1 MPEEISD
8 NPEETPKP
16 KFRTYKDDRGF
27 TVTEP
32 VGVDLPPPLSTEEHE
47 TRLSEEKPLPIVAL
61 FYSGFSGMSKTSNKL
76 VDSRNQESVQEIN
89 DEITELIG
97 QRPLQIR
104 YIQPFATDDA
114 DEIYRRIQEMHL
126 GNNVAALIIDRL
138 VKYHAWD
145 YDPSSSYS
153 AVVDPNYD
161 GKFAKLSGKYGIPVY
176 QLEKGKIE
184 PIIPEANVPQQQ
196 DSSRLKNLFKKFRKK

>member
-1 MPEEISD
+1 MPEEIPD
-8 NPEETPKP
+8 NPEEAPKL

-32 VGVDLPPPLSTEEHE
+32 VGVGLPPPLSTEEHE

-61 FYSGFSGMSKTSNKL
+61 FYSGFSGMERTSNQL
-76 VDSRNQESVQEIN
+76 VDSRNQQEIQDLN
-89 DEITELIG
+89 DEITTLIG

-104 YIQPFATDDA
+104 YIQPFATDNA

-126 GNNVAALIIDRL
+126 GNNISAIILDTI
-138 VKYHAWD
+138 VKYHEWD
-145 YDPSSSYS
+145 VDPSSSRS
-153 AVVDPNYD
+153 FRLDPNYD

-184 PIIPEANVPQQQ
+184 PIIPETPASQQQ
-196 DSSRLKNLFKKFRKK
+196 DKSRLKDLFKKFRKK